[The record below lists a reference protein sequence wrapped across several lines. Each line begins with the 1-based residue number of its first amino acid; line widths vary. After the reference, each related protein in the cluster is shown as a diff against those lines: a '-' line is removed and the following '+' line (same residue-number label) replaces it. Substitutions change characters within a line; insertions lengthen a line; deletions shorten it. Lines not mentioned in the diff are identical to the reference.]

1 MAAELA
7 EAAAVRGGPVFSWM
21 TEFTAPIGSAGTAEG
36 TPTAAIPKVIRART
50 IDRSDRSLGGTGAQM
65 TLAVVR
71 ESRSRTARRTLRHG
85 VPGHGH
91 QWVVTTPGAE
101 PDLWR
106 EYLDGAA
113 RSYGAH
119 GVEDV
124 AAVDQIA
131 DGATTALLFAAVADE
146 GRVVGGIRTAGVLA
160 HSEDAVALRAW
171 DGHPERARARALF
184 EERVP
189 FGVVELKT
197 GWVAR
202 DAPERRRLTASLA
215 RTPLHAALILGAR
228 YGMGAGGGHS
238 LRMWTASGGVVAREL
253 APLPFPDER
262 YETHLVWWDR
272 WMPATTVTED
282 ERRAL
287 DAETAQLVGVVS
299 PAAAS

>member
-1 MAAELA
+1 
-7 EAAAVRGGPVFSWM
+7 
-21 TEFTAPIGSAGTAEG
+21 
-36 TPTAAIPKVIRART
+36 
-50 IDRSDRSLGGTGAQM
+50 M
-65 TLAVVR
+65 TLAVVGDGR
-71 ESRSRTARRTLRHG
+71 PRTPRRTLRHG
-85 VPGHGH
+85 TPGSGH
-91 QWVVTTPGAE
+91 HWIVTTPGAE
-101 PDLWR
+101 PDLWA
-106 EYLDGAA
+106 EYLDGAE

-124 AAVDQIA
+124 AAVDEIA
-131 DGATTALLFAAVADE
+131 DGATTALLFAAVTDE

-160 HSEDAVALRAW
+160 HADEAVALGAW
-171 DGHPERARARALF
+171 DGHPERARARAMVAD
-184 EERVP
+184 RVS
-189 FGVVELKT
+189 FGVVEMKT

-202 DAPERRRLTASLA
+202 TAPHRRRLTASLA

-253 APLPFPDER
+253 APVPFPDER

-272 WMPATTVTED
+272 WVPCTTVTED

-299 PAAAS
+299 PAVAS